1 MAQKQKRIFSLTLLV
16 AILSGC
22 ATMTPEQCQQASWMD
37 VGLRDGLDG
46 QPMSTLDERITDCKK
61 VGVVVDTGRYVT
73 GREQGL
79 QTYCRLDN
87 AITIG
92 LSGGA
97 YGGVCPPMIDA
108 EFRRLYGKGFAVYE
122 LRTEVIN
129 LDARSGTLQRQ
140 LRDMDRDEE
149 KQLRDAEKDED
160 RQRIRKDFDQR
171 RYRLRN
177 ELTDLDHR
185 LRRTRDALRFAEMA
199 LRGP

>member
-1 MAQKQKRIFSLTLLV
+1 MRILPLTVLV
-16 AILSGC
+16 AILGGC
-22 ATMTPEQCQQASWMD
+22 ATMTPEQCQQARWMD

-46 QPMSTLDERITDCKK
+46 QPMSTLDERISDCKK

-87 AITIG
+87 AISIG
-92 LSGGA
+92 LSGGTYA
-97 YGGVCPPMIDA
+97 GVCPPVIDA

-122 LRTEVIN
+122 LRNEVIN
-129 LDARSGTLQRQ
+129 LDARSTTLQRQ
-140 LRDMDRDEE
+140 LRDMERDED

-177 ELTDLDHR
+177 ELTELDHR
-185 LRRTRDALRFAEMA
+185 LRRTRDALRLAEMT

>member
-1 MAQKQKRIFSLTLLV
+1 MLWLCLLS
-16 AILSGC
+16 ALFSGC

-37 VGLRDGLDG
+37 VGLRDGLEG
-46 QPMSTLDERITDCKK
+46 RPMTTLDERLDDCKK
-61 VGVVVDTGRYVT
+61 AGVVVDTGRYVT

-92 LSGGA
+92 LSGEA
-97 YGGVCPPMIDA
+97 YSGVCPPLVDP
-108 EFRRLYGKGFAVYE
+108 EFRRLYSKGFAVFE
-122 LRTEVIN
+122 LRTEVAN
-129 LDARSGTLQRQ
+129 LDARGGTLQRQ
-140 LRDMDRDEE
+140 LRETDRDED
-149 KQLRDAEKDED
+149 KQLREAEKDED

-177 ELTDLDHR
+177 ELADLDHR
-185 LRRTRDALRFAEMA
+185 LRRARDALRIAEMA